1 MKAILILLLFGL
13 TFSYDRQGAVD
24 YASKYCDK
32 FNPDFNKYTQNTE
45 ESTNFLSQ
53 CLSIGGGQDFEG
65 CEGKDDKGMFKNLDD
80 LKNCLI
86 SKGWTIANFPA
97 IGNPA
102 FIKHSPL
109 VVIISDDNSDRQK
122 VTHCSHEPDRC
133 GATIFSKG
141 LEIYSKSK

>member
-1 MKAILILLLFGL
+1 MKAILILFLLSL
-13 TFSYDRQGAVD
+13 TFSYDREKAAR
-24 YASKYCDK
+24 YAKNYCNNYNPKY
-32 FNPDFNKYTQNTE
+32 NKYEKNYE
-45 ESTNFLSQ
+45 ESPNFVSQ
-53 CLSIGGGQDFEG
+53 CMKAGGQDFEG
-65 CEGKDDKGMFKNLDD
+65 CEGKDDKGMVKNATA
-80 LKNCLI
+80 LKECLI

-109 VVIISDDNSDRQK
+109 VVIISDDNPDRQK

-141 LEIYSKSK
+141 LEIYSKNK